1 MAIRATFSDG
11 FMRPHILRVA
21 ALCVALAACSGRG
34 PALTVAADQPLPDGS
49 RSACGGRYERAAPVE
64 VRADATP
71 LVSIRRAFRASRV
84 WGVAENV
91 RLVAEAAHP
100 QPALAVRYPKG
111 SIAPSSAA
119 PRGGAGFVSSSG
131 LEGGVDAAC
140 LSYRLRFAEGFAF
153 AKGGKLPGL
162 FGGDGP
168 VGGAAADA
176 GFSTRLM
183 WREGGQGELYAYL
196 PDRGVAHGLSL
207 GRGAWRFPVGRW
219 VEVEQEVVLNDPG
232 SANGVARIWIGGE
245 LRLEEPGLVFRHAA
259 DVRIE
264 GLMFST
270 FFGGRDPAWA
280 SPRDQEALFADFA
293 IHLPADTG
301 WTTARV
307 TREAGEARSPQTG
320 SRSLVTTALPKRTG
334 EGRRSRQRS

>member
-1 MAIRATFSDG
+1 
-11 FMRPHILRVA
+11 MRPRFLCIA
-21 ALCVALAACSGRG
+21 ALCVALAACSGAG
-34 PALTVAADQPLPDGS
+34 PELTAAADRRSLPDGS

-64 VRADATP
+64 VRPAATP
-71 LVSIRRAFRASRV
+71 LESIRRAFRALRV

-100 QPALAVRYPKG
+100 QPALAVRYPEG
-111 SIAPSSAA
+111 SVAPSSAA
-119 PRGGAGFVSSSG
+119 PKGGAGFVSSSG
-131 LEGGVDAAC
+131 LEGGVEAAC

-153 AKGGKLPGL
+153 ARGGKLPGL

-219 VEVEQEVVLNDPG
+219 VEVEQEIVLNDPG
-232 SANGVARIWIGGE
+232 AANGVARVWIGGE
-245 LRLEEPGLVFRHAA
+245 LRLEAPGLVFRHAA

-293 IHLPADTG
+293 IHPPEG
-301 WTTARV
+301 GRWH
-307 TREAGEARSPQTG
+307 EAGDVRAVPTG
-320 SRSLVTTALPKRTG
+320 SRSLVTSALPKGTSFASRH
-334 EGRRSRQRS
+334 SRQRS

>member
-1 MAIRATFSDG
+1 
-11 FMRPHILRVA
+11 MRPRLLCVA
-21 ALCVALAACSGRG
+21 ALCLALAACSGTG
-34 PALTVAADQPLPDGS
+34 PELKTAADRPLPDGS

-64 VRADATP
+64 LRPAATP
-71 LVSIRRAFRASRV
+71 LESIRRAFRASRV

-100 QPALAVRYPKG
+100 EPALAVRYPEG
-111 SIAPSSAA
+111 SVAPSSAA

-131 LEGGVDAAC
+131 LATGVEAAC
-140 LSYRLRFAEGFAF
+140 LSYRLRFAEEFAF

-183 WREGGQGELYAYL
+183 WREGGRGELYAYL
-196 PDRGVAHGLSL
+196 PDRGIAHGLSL

-219 VEVEQEVVLNDPG
+219 VEVEQEIVLNDPG
-232 SANGVARIWIGGE
+232 ARNGVARVWIGGE
-245 LRLEEPGLVFRHAA
+245 LRLEAPGLVFRHAA

-293 IHLPADTG
+293 IHLPADSG
-301 WTTARV
+301 WTTARAPLE
-307 TREAGEARSPQTG
+307 TANAQSLAPG
-320 SRSLVTTALPKRTG
+320 SGSLVTTALPKITG
-334 EGRRSRQRS
+334 GSLRPGQRS